1 MLNFGGG
8 RSISYQVAQLLV
20 AGLDDSANAPR
31 ARREWE
37 DRPDVVDASGRSDEH
52 EVQWIDRVRFRA
64 AAATPDKAHEPFADE
79 YVSSLLGIGYPRWR
93 RIGAF
98 GC

>member
-64 AAATPDKAHEPFADE
+64 AAATPDKAHEP
-79 YVSSLLGIGYPRWR
+79 SLTNMSLR
-93 RIGAF
+93 F
-98 GC
+98 